1 MKRKIRLLSERE
13 DFGAVLDKTVK
24 TADKVA
30 KAVFMAWSVYIVAVL
45 SFVGAIIY
53 ALFEGGQWLSRQ

>member
-13 DFGAVLDKTVK
+13 DLGAVFDKTVK

-30 KAVFMAWSVYIVAVL
+30 KAVFVVWALYAVFCIALGGAVL
-45 SFVGAIIY
+45 Y
-53 ALFEGGQWLSRQ
+53 AVIQGGLWLSRQ